1 MTTMVSLLKRSG
13 CCLKMLN
20 LSGTS
25 YDLFILLQAIPSL
38 ERLQL
43 KYQPNDVLHDV
54 FDRIFRSPVD
64 GSIIPLGDTPHETFL
79 PRLQFMEYAKPFSWD
94 RVPQLYR
101 QGCRH
106 SLTLKFPTNST
117 QTSDETAMELLKLV
131 DEGAKFQIL
140 DTFDGGGDFLGR
152 GWAEKVV
159 SFLSRLPTEMLF

>member
-1 MTTMVSLLKRSG
+1 MVSLLKRSG

-101 QGCRH
+101 QGRRH
-106 SLTLKFPTNST
+106 SLTLKFSTNST
-117 QTSDETAMELLKLV
+117 QISDETAMELLKLV